1 MSIRN
6 LCLSILAGAALLSS
20 CTEQIDLELDSSFI
34 RLVVDGGVTNQRGN
48 HMIRLTTTTDYFYT
62 QEPPAVKGARIL
74 LQSKERDILLA
85 EFENLPGYYLLP
97 EPYKGIPGSNYTL
110 KIELKEAIG
119 GSVNYS
125 AEAYM
130 PETDFRLDSIRIE
143 YNDRFDFWLV
153 SVYAQDPPSTDYYK
167 FDTYVNAA
175 EGQDAISR
183 TVATPDRF
191 FNGQNTNGFNIA
203 FFDGKQIK
211 PGDTI
216 TTVMSAL
223 SADYF
228 NFISE
233 LRNESGFNNPLFS
246 GPPANVRSNLN
257 PGGLGYFYA
266 RKVQETQ
273 RIVGER
279 VR

>member
-1 MSIRN
+1 MRIRN
-6 LCLSILAGAALLSS
+6 FCITLIAGAALWSS
-20 CTEQIDLELDSSFI
+20 CTEQIELELDSSFT
-34 RLVVDGGVTNQRGN
+34 RLVIDGGVTNQRGN
-48 HMIRLTTTTDYFYT
+48 HMVRLTTTTDYFFT

-74 LQSKERDILLA
+74 LQTSTRDILLA
-85 EFENLPGYYLLP
+85 EFDNLPGYYLMP
-97 EPYKGIPGSNYTL
+97 EPYRGIPGSNYTL

-119 GSVNYS
+119 GSVYYS
-125 AEAYM
+125 AEAHL

-153 SVYAQDPPSTDYYK
+153 SVYAQDPPSTDFYK
-167 FDTYVNAA
+167 FDTYVNAID
-175 EGQDAISR
+175 GQSPLSR

-203 FFDGKQIK
+203 FFDGNLVK

-223 SADYF
+223 TADYF

-233 LRNESGFNNPLFS
+233 LRSESGFSNPLFS

-257 PGGLGYFYA
+257 PGGLGYFCA
-266 RKVQETQ
+266 RKAQETQ
-273 RIVGER
+273 RIVPESGR
-279 VR
+279 